1 MTSEMVS
8 KTRIK
13 SDYGLTETLIKRIG
27 EPDEIRPNPH
37 YKKGAPMLLYRRARV
52 EQWIADNL
60 PLLEQAQRRKALA
73 MKAVETKR
81 QDAQA
86 MVDEA
91 LQSLKFEP
99 VPDYDTLYAEVCSYV
114 SARYAGDYS
123 TPGANAIVSHIRHN
137 YTNYHQLLLLIR
149 GKVGNDD
156 LYLQIK
162 YTINKRIAAHYG
174 YRYEPGEG

>member
-1 MTSEMVS
+1 MTGEMVT
-8 KTRIK
+8 KTRMK
-13 SDYGLTETLIKRIG
+13 SDYGLTDTLIKHIG

-60 PLLEQAQRRKALA
+60 PLLEQAQRRKAIA
-73 MKAVETKR
+73 IKAVETKR

-91 LQSLKFEP
+91 LQDLVLQP
-99 VPDYDTLYAEVCSYV
+99 VPDYSTLYAEVCDYV
-114 SARYAGDYS
+114 SARYEGS
-123 TPGANAIVSHIRHN
+123 CSMPGTNGIVSYIRHN

-149 GKVGNDD
+149 GKVGSDE
-156 LYLQIK
+156 LYQQIK
-162 YTINKRIAAHYG
+162 QAINEHIAKHYG
-174 YRYEPGEG
+174 YKVEG